1 VCRPR
6 SCRHSSSCRRRKARW
21 FSRTDGFNQP
31 RASRAPARQPHAS
44 AVPSSGSP
52 RLRAQAARRGSARR
66 RATASAPA
74 ASPPDSSGS
83 APASAV
89 TPGTSRDSRGS
100 ATGTGPG
107 VEPRCTPP
115 RTRGAQRAT
124 AWSPQM
130 AGSAPRVATVTYPRS
145 RRKPLQRLHLPAA
158 TATLLRRRGCVTHT
172 SFSREKLPL
181 VSAPRAVHDLPP
193 APPLPAHRSFDV
205 RHEHSIARAVR
216 LVLER

>member
-1 VCRPR
+1 
-6 SCRHSSSCRRRKARW
+6 
-21 FSRTDGFNQP
+21 
-31 RASRAPARQPHAS
+31 
-44 AVPSSGSP
+44 
-52 RLRAQAARRGSARR
+52 
-66 RATASAPA
+66 
-74 ASPPDSSGS
+74 
-83 APASAV
+83 V

-124 AWSPQM
+124 AWSPRDSRF
-130 AGSAPRVATVTYPRS
+130 GTTSCDRHVSAEPAETPPAASPPRS
-145 RRKPLQRLHLPAA
+145 DGNASPTPRLCHSHEFLSRKTP
-158 TATLLRRRGCVTHT
+158 G
-172 SFSREKLPL
+172 

-193 APPLPAHRSFDV
+193 APPLPAHCSFDV